1 MEVSS
6 VASAPTQ
13 MNVKLQK
20 GQQEQEAKV
29 VEKLLESTGNTTPR
43 AAFGSGQNVNITA

>member
-6 VASAPTQ
+6 LASAPTQ

-20 GQQEQEAKV
+20 GQQKQEAKV
-29 VEKLLESTGNTTPR
+29 VEKLLASTENTIPR
-43 AAFGSGQNVNITA
+43 SDFNKGQQVNVTA